1 MTLYR
6 KNFNV
11 SDCLGLYLLRGGKY
25 WDLKTSDFVKADIII
40 DNGIIKDIGEFKLDS
55 FKGNVINVKDKLIFP
70 GFMDM
75 HVHFREPGREDEET
89 IATGSQ
95 SATVGGFTTVCPMP
109 NTEPVI
115 DNQEIVRFILE
126 KGKNVITDVL
136 PIGAVSKSLK
146 GEEISEIADM
156 VNAGVVAISDDGAP
170 ILNLGLMRRC
180 MEYVSMFDI
189 PLIAHCEEKELSE
202 EGVMNEGFYSTKL
215 GLSGMPRIAEE
226 IAVMRNIMIAEYT
239 RCKLHIA
246 HVSTAGSLEIIKN
259 AKDRGINIT
268 CEVSPHH
275 LVLTDKSVESFDSN
289 FKMNPPLR
297 TQEDIEKLKDGLK
310 NGIIDVIA
318 TDHAPHSIEE
328 KEGEFDKAPFGVIG
342 LETAFGIINKF
353 LIEQNMLT
361 IEKMVEKLIINPRKI
376 LKIDLPVIEKNKKA
390 NLVIVQMNKVW
401 TVKEEDFF
409 SLSRNSP
416 FIGMEISGY
425 IQAVFN
431 KNKVWV
437 NID

>member
-95 SATVGGFTTVCPMP
+95 SATVGGFTAVCPMP

-115 DNQEIVRFILE
+115 DNQEMVRFILE

-189 PLIAHCEEKELSE
+189 PLIAHCEEKDLSE

-376 LKIDLPVIEKNKKA
+376 LKIDLPIIEKNKKA

>member
-95 SATVGGFTTVCPMP
+95 SATVGGFTAVCPMP

-189 PLIAHCEEKELSE
+189 PLIAHCEEKDLSE

-275 LVLTDKSVESFDSN
+275 LVLTDKSIESFDSN

-416 FIGMEISGY
+416 FIGMEITGY

>member
-239 RCKLHIA
+239 FYLILIR
-246 HVSTAGSLEIIKN
+246 
-259 AKDRGINIT
+259 
-268 CEVSPHH
+268 
-275 LVLTDKSVESFDSN
+275 KSVIYQ
-289 FKMNPPLR
+289 P
-297 TQEDIEKLKDGLK
+297 K
-310 NGIIDVIA
+310 N
-318 TDHAPHSIEE
+318 
-328 KEGEFDKAPFGVIG
+328 
-342 LETAFGIINKF
+342 
-353 LIEQNMLT
+353 
-361 IEKMVEKLIINPRKI
+361 R
-376 LKIDLPVIEKNKKA
+376 
-390 NLVIVQMNKVW
+390 
-401 TVKEEDFF
+401 
-409 SLSRNSP
+409 
-416 FIGMEISGY
+416 Y
-425 IQAVFN
+425 
-431 KNKVWV
+431 
-437 NID
+437 

>member
-1 MTLYR
+1 MDR

-11 SDCLGLYLLRGGKY
+11 SDCSGLYLLKGGKY
-25 WDLKTSDFVKADIII
+25 WDLKASDFIEADVIIE
-40 DNGIIKDIGEFKLDS
+40 NGNIKDTGEFKLES
-55 FKGNVINVKDKLIFP
+55 FRGNVIDVKDKLIFP

-95 SATVGGFTTVCPMP
+95 SATAGGFTAVCPMP
-109 NTEPVI
+109 NTDPVI
-115 DNQEIVRFILE
+115 DNQEMVRFILE
-126 KGKNVITDVL
+126 RGENVITDIF

-170 ILNLGLMRRC
+170 TMNLGLMKRC

-189 PLIAHCEEKELSE
+189 PLIAHCEEKDLSE

-215 GLSGMPRIAEE
+215 GLAGMPRIAEE
-226 IAVMRNIMIAEYT
+226 IAVIRNIMIAEYT
-239 RCKLHIA
+239 GCKLHIA

-259 AKDRGINIT
+259 AKDRGLNVT

-275 LVLTDKSVESFDSN
+275 LVLTDKSIESFDSN
-289 FKMNPPLR
+289 FKMNPSLR
-297 TQEDIEKLKDGLK
+297 TQEDIERLRDGLK

-328 KEGEFDKAPFGVIG
+328 KEGEFDKAPFGVTG

-353 LIEQNMLT
+353 LIEQNVLT

-376 LKIDLPVIEKNKKA
+376 LKIELPVIEKNKKA
-390 NLVIVQMNKVW
+390 NLVIIQPDRVW
-401 TVKEEDFF
+401 TVDEKNFF
-409 SLSRNSP
+409 SISRNSP
-416 FIGMEISGY
+416 FTGMELSGY
-425 IQAVFN
+425 ICAVFN
-431 KNKVWV
+431 KNKVWL
-437 NID
+437 NME

>member
-95 SATVGGFTTVCPMP
+95 SATAGGFTTVCPMP

-189 PLIAHCEEKELSE
+189 PLIAHCEEKDLSE

-275 LVLTDKSVESFDSN
+275 LVLTDKSIESFDSN

-416 FIGMEISGY
+416 FIGMEITGY